1 MSFWVL
7 ELCQIETINTSFMT
21 QFTPR
26 QQNILDFIG
35 QKGEATN
42 QEILGE
48 LEKKGD
54 LISRETLVRELNALA
69 ERNAIAKTGKGRGV
83 TYSAKNAHPLL
94 VPLDVEKYLAQE
106 VDVRA
111 PKPIPFNDPP
121 ELPALR
127 AGMNGGTSCMIVG
140 NVPNRHRV
148 KGRNM
153 VLVS

>member
-1 MSFWVL
+1 
-7 ELCQIETINTSFMT
+7 MT

-42 QEILGE
+42 QEILVE

-83 TYSAKNAHPLL
+83 VYKVKSAHPLL
-94 VPLDVEKYLAQE
+94 VPLDIEKYLAQE

-111 PKPIPFNDPP
+111 PKLIPFNFDIFSKLEGIFTPAEIA
-121 ELPALR
+121 ELHVDR
-127 AGMNGGTSCMIVG
+127 KSV
-140 NVPNRHRV
+140 V
-148 KGRNM
+148 
-153 VLVS
+153 